1 MPSLVA
7 TYNVRYVWTLPEG
20 VLLLEQ
26 YDPLNRPENEGSYYI
41 RYDVL
46 HYVWKG
52 NGMRFRVSKM
62 VLRVRRPMTQS
73 FMRVR
78 S

>member
-26 YDPLNRPENEGSYYI
+26 YNPLNRPENEGSYYI

-52 NGMRFRVSKM
+52 KWYEVQGEQDGFTSASPDDAEFHAR
-62 VLRVRRPMTQS
+62 
-73 FMRVR
+73 
-78 S
+78 